1 MTSSAAI
8 TNFSLLCTLRQTS
21 FRPLAARVACL
32 AALPLAGAAIYATVR
47 LAIADSD
54 YRANTTESLTRAVRI
69 EPGNAEYHEL
79 LAEHLEG
86 EDHNDDTDR
95 EAAAHLSPLDSK
107 YWIDLGV
114 RAEANNDPAQAE
126 KLYLHAAS
134 IDRMFVPRWT
144 LMNFY
149 FRRQDSAKFWLWT
162 QRALEMGYD
171 DLTAAYRLCWRMT
184 GDPRQIERVL
194 PANDEVRRNYLFFL
208 VGTRRFQALSPLDHQ
223 VAAAATAANYRPLL
237 DYCERVMIPNPR
249 SAVAVW
255 NALCE
260 KGFIPF
266 APLDPAGNKIVT
278 NHDFRIMPT
287 ERGFDWRV
295 PVVDGATVSVRNET
309 PGLTVQLSGDQPE
322 DCVLAQQYIALTP
335 ERNYKLSYQYS
346 SAAAVDSS
354 GVTWQVVDALTSATL
369 AQSDAIKINGNAGSG
384 QLEFNSG
391 PGSIAILVLRYRREP
406 GTVRH
411 EESALIR
418 SVEIE
423 AQP

>member
-1 MTSSAAI
+1 MRHTP
-8 TNFSLLCTLRQTS
+8 
-21 FRPLAARVACL
+21 FRPLLRRLACL
-32 AALPLAGAAIYATVR
+32 AALPLSAAAIYATIR
-47 LAIADSD
+47 LAIADSG

-69 EPGNAEYHEL
+69 EPANAEYHEL

-86 EDHNDDTDR
+86 ENQNDDSDR
-95 EAAAHLSPLDSK
+95 ESAARLSPLDSRF
-107 YWIDLGV
+107 WIDLGV

-126 KLYLHAAS
+126 NLYLHAAA

-184 GDPRQIERVL
+184 TDPHQIERVL
-194 PANDEVRRNYLFFL
+194 PASDEVRRNYLFFL
-208 VGTRRFQALSPLDHQ
+208 VATLRFQALSPLDRQ
-223 VAAAATAANYRPLL
+223 VASAATAANYHPLL
-237 DYCERVMIPNPR
+237 DYCERVMIPNPN
-249 SAVAVW
+249 SAMAVW
-255 NALCE
+255 NTLCQ
-260 KGFIPF
+260 KRLIPF
-266 APLDPAGNKIVT
+266 APLDPATGKVVT
-278 NHDFRIMPT
+278 NRDFSVLPT
-287 ERGFDWRV
+287 ERGFDWRI
-295 PVVDGATVSVRNET
+295 PVVDGATVSVRNES

-322 DCVLAQQYIALTP
+322 DCVLAQQYIPLNP
-335 ERNYKLSYQYS
+335 GRNYKLSFQYS

-354 GVTWQVVDALTSATL
+354 GLTWQIVDALTNTPL
-369 AQSDAIKINGNAGSG
+369 AQSGALKIDGAAGSG
-384 QLEFNSG
+384 QLAFNA
-391 PGSIAILVLRYRREP
+391 GSDSVATLILRYHREP

-418 SVEIE
+418 NVGIE